1 MAAQRKESR
10 GVRNHNPTNIEKGEP
25 WQGLADEQP
34 DPRFCTF
41 KGPEWG
47 IRACARILI
56 RYQDHH
62 DINTVR
68 GVINRWAPSHE
79 NDTGAY
85 VRAAAG
91 AAGFT
96 PDQPLDLQSYEH
108 LEPLVKAII
117 HHENGYQPYP
127 QAVIDHGLMLAGVR
141 KQLKPLTK
149 SGTVKAASVAGT
161 ATVAA
166 PLLDNV
172 QELLPYVP
180 YLETLKALGTWVLPA
195 IAFVA
200 VGFIVWTRIQDRKA
214 GLK

>member
-1 MAAQRKESR
+1 MTTTDEKLGIRL
-10 GVRNHNPTNIEKGEP
+10 NNPGNIEKGEP
-25 WQGLADEQP
+25 WQGLTDPQTH
-34 DPRFCTF
+34 PRFCSF

-47 IRACARILI
+47 IRAMARILI
-56 RYQDHH
+56 RYFDHY
-62 DINTVR
+62 DISTVR
-68 GVINRWAPSHE
+68 GVVTRWAPPSE
-79 NDTGAY
+79 NNTPAY
-85 VRAAAG
+85 VKSAAQRS
-91 AAGFT
+91 GFD
-96 PDQPLDLQSYEH
+96 PDEPLNLQTYEC
-108 LEPLVKAII
+108 LEPVIKAII
-117 HHENGYQPYP
+117 FHENGKQPYP

-141 KQLKPLTK
+141 KQLKPLAK
-149 SGTVKAASVAGT
+149 SNTVKAASVAGT